1 MSFRY
6 GYTATMKGQG
16 GMDADGYPTLGTEVS
31 FSCDYQPTSKDV
43 SISTNAGII
52 PITYKLFV
60 SPSNKTVFAIDS
72 EVTCNGCKGIIA
84 LVFPTRLNTEIWV
97 K

>member
-6 GYTATMKGQG
+6 GYTATMKSQG
-16 GMDADGYPTLGTEVS
+16 GLDADGYPITGYDVS
-31 FSCDYQPTSKDV
+31 FACDYQPTSRDV

-60 SPSNKTVFAIDS
+60 SPSNKTVFSIGN
-72 EVTCNGCKGIIA
+72 EVTCNGCKGVIA